1 MQSVFGNTEV
11 VSALHSMVESGR
23 VPHAILLHEDD
34 GAGAFPIAIN
44 FLEEL
49 YGGSPRV
56 QKLIHP
62 DIHFVFPV
70 AGEKNPVSLQFAVPF
85 REMALANPYFKE
97 NQLYQAIGIEGKQ
110 GNISVAE
117 ARSILDRLSLSAVEG
132 GYRTVVLYLPEKMN
146 AAAGNALLKMLEEPP
161 QNTLFVMITHSPEK
175 VLTTI
180 SSRCLHM
187 RVMPLTPEEEAEVHA
202 EENSAGSALL
212 DLFYDL
218 MQAVLSRDMLS
229 ALETGEALAEIKV
242 REQQKAFCRLAVQEL
257 RTIFLLQQKMPRL
270 ASVTPEREELV
281 ARIAASV
288 KPSFPRYSMG
298 CVDRAVQLLER
309 NVNQKIIFTNLVSQ
323 IYTYG
328 IRQ

>member
-270 ASVTPEREELV
+270 ASVAPEREELV

-328 IRQ
+328 IR